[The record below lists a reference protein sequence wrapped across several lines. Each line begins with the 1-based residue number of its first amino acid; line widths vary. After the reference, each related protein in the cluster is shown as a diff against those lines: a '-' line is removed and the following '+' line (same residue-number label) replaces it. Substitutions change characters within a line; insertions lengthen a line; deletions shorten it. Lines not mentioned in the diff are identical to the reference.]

1 MKAINI
7 KLATFSFAALLL
19 ASCSDSNSIIE
30 EPSIGKATKI
40 VGSSVKALYSSD
52 LTSRVHNLKGNVT
65 KATRA
70 YDASKFDGITSMP
83 TQPNVPAE
91 AIDITKAPGNS
102 WESHTG
108 IYFIKANTT
117 FDTNNWGLSG
127 ATFYVEKG
135 ATLIWNAYGPNCTIY
150 VLDGGKLQVGNSPVF
165 QQATVY
171 NYGNIEFNNG
181 NEVIVSQPFYNAG
194 NLDLTGKKF
203 NVQNKCYIGGNL
215 KANELANNWGM
226 ALYVVG
232 DCEIKSNEELRLNGS
247 SLNIG
252 GKFSTAGNLSLNTS
266 ALFVSGCSVNV
277 GGNLDV
283 NSGGEIHIDYLS
295 ANNITLSSGSSIVMK
310 DKSMINCAGTLAS
323 NNQDTSHN
331 YLEGDNA
338 VAVVKASTITFNNG
352 APIENTDANQEK
364 KKYEITMFGTPGN
377 NSKIILDGVFKV
389 NNEEIIPVCANAN
402 IYPMSDENASGVSLP
417 KTECNP
423 GGYKDGN
430 KEPEPEPEP
439 SKPGL
444 DLITNI
450 DYDHTHEISATGIM
464 PLNGYFYMSYHTNQ
478 EQADNAAYSHGG
490 CVEVFTPVQNDKVE
504 LKQYLYDE
512 ARDLD
517 FNHLL
522 AVTLNSGERKV
533 FLPGTSNKKGAMLA
547 YMTIGDDHMLATE
560 SKQITTTETD
570 KDGKPVVKYEEPL
583 QYVQLHPATE
593 EFAKKGYDE
602 NCVVYNNKT
611 DHLIVATTEGYVIY
625 DANKN
630 NEMNEVASYSRP
642 GKVKHVAIGDSKIV
656 GLYLNDRTHGSE
668 DAVDATIEVIDRDT
682 EDFENSKTFSVSTN
696 IQPND
701 GKNVVA
707 VNDNKI
713 YVCQSGLGL
722 YVYDM
727 DGNEVGKW
735 QMPKAWNEKKGI
747 YKALCNGCFVDD
759 NYVYLAYGSYGI
771 VVLDK
776 NTLEVVTHRKTQ
788 NSANYITV
796 KDGYMYVAY
805 GRSRLQVFKLD

>member
-1 MKAINI
+1 MKALNI

-19 ASCSDSNSIIE
+19 ASCSDSNSIITD
-30 EPSIGKATKI
+30 EPAVGKASKI

-91 AIDITKAPGNS
+91 AIDITTAPGNS
-102 WESHTG
+102 SDSHTG

-171 NYGNIEFNNG
+171 NYGNIEFNNNT

-194 NLDLTGKKF
+194 NLNLADKKF
-203 NVQNKCYIGGNL
+203 NVQSKCYIGGNL

-226 ALYVVG
+226 AMYIAG
-232 DCEIKSNEELRLNGS
+232 DCEIKSNEELRLSGS

-252 GKFSTAGNLSLNTS
+252 GKFSTAGNLSLNTG

-377 NSKIILDGVFKV
+377 NSKIILDGTFKI

-430 KEPEPEPEP
+430 KEPEPEP

-478 EQADNAAYSHGG
+478 EQTDNADYSHGG

-547 YMTIGDDHMLATE
+547 YMTINDDHMLATE

-611 DHLIVATTEGYVIY
+611 NHLIVATTEGYVVY
-625 DANKN
+625 NPDD
-630 NEMNEVASYSRP
+630 MNMHGNYSRP
-642 GKVKHVAIGDSKIV
+642 GKVKHVAIGNGKIV
-656 GLYLNDRTHGSE
+656 GLYLNDREHGSE
-668 DAVDATIEVIDRDT
+668 DAVDATIEVIDRDA
-682 EDFENSKTFSVSTN
+682 EDFENSKKFPVSTN
-696 IQPND
+696 IEPND

-727 DGNEVGKW
+727 DGNEQW
-735 QMPKAWNEKKGI
+735 HYQMPNPKNKDDKW
-747 YKALCNGCFVDD
+747 KALCNGCFVDD

-776 NTLEVVTHRKTQ
+776 DTHEVVAHRATLK
-788 NSANYITV
+788 SANYITV

-805 GRSRLQVFKLD
+805 GRSRLQVFKLAE

>member
-1 MKAINI
+1 MKALNI

-19 ASCSDSNSIIE
+19 ASCSDSNSNIIDNGGN
-30 EPSIGKATKI
+30 ITANTKI
-40 VGSSVKALYSSD
+40 VGSSVTAITDAQQLA
-52 LTSRVHNLKGNVT
+52 SRVTNYKVKSNT
-65 KATRA
+65 NKAKKITRA
-70 YDASKFDGITSMP
+70 GSST
-83 TQPNVPAE
+83 TVPE
-91 AIDITKAPGNS
+91 GAIDITTLTGNQLEGGNDYYIPAGKT
-102 WESHTG
+102 ESRGFACNHWQSG
-108 IYFIKANTT
+108 PANIYVQGT
-117 FDTNNWGLSG
+117 FDLNSSWGSG
-127 ATFYVEKG
+127 H
-135 ATLIWNAYGPNCTIY
+135 II
-150 VLDGGKLQVGNSPVF
+150 VLEGGKLIAAAVENNDEPFKDMNSIENHGTIEF
-165 QQATVY
+165 STNKTQAIIKQYVY
-171 NYGNIEFNNG
+171 NEGDMDLSGKFVKLCNNG
-181 NEVIVSQPFYNAG
+181 DLAVAGKFKANSLEVG
-194 NLDLTGKKF
+194 GGCKF
-203 NVQNKCYIGGNL
+203 NSSCSAEVTEQAYFTNNAEATFMYLKAGSIQEDSGAKLCISPNSMIICEGRWVNYNHGQGYVTLDEEGVAYIE
-215 KANELANNWGM
+215 ANELEFNLPA
-226 ALYVVG
+226 
-232 DCEIKSNEELRLNGS
+232 
-247 SLNIG
+247 SL
-252 GKFSTAGNLSLNTS
+252 KQL
-266 ALFVSGCSVNV
+266 
-277 GGNLDV
+277 
-283 NSGGEIHIDYLS
+283 
-295 ANNITLSSGSSIVMK
+295 
-310 DKSMINCAGTLAS
+310 
-323 NNQDTSHN
+323 
-331 YLEGDNA
+331 
-338 VAVVKASTITFNNG
+338 
-352 APIENTDANQEK
+352 
-364 KKYEITMFGTPGN
+364 
-377 NSKIILDGVFKV
+377 NSKGEVEKVTCDMFRTSGDKANIILKV
-389 NNEEIIPVCANAN
+389 NNVYEQSDQTPILINKELISWNTNGNVILSDDDDAKKFSIPA
-402 IYPMSDENASGVSLP
+402 
-417 KTECNP
+417 TECNN
-423 GGYKDGN
+423 GGFNDNGGGST
-430 KEPEPEPEP
+430 PEPE
-439 SKPGL
+439 KPTT
-444 DLITNI
+444 DLVVSV

-490 CVEVFTPVQNDKVE
+490 CVEVFTPVQDDKIQ

-642 GKVKHVAIGDSKIV
+642 GKVKHVAIGDGKIV
-656 GLYLNDRTHGSE
+656 GLYLNDRTHGSK

-701 GKNVVA
+701 GKNVIA
-707 VNDNKI
+707 VNDSKI

-747 YKALCNGCFVDD
+747 YKALCNGCFVDN
-759 NYVYLAYGSYGI
+759 NYVYLAYGTYGI

>member
-1 MKAINI
+1 MKALNI

-19 ASCSDSNSIIE
+19 ASCSDSNSIITD
-30 EPSIGKATKI
+30 EPAVGKASKI

-91 AIDITKAPGNS
+91 AIDITTDPTNAWDAHS
-102 WESHTG
+102 G
-108 IYFIKANTT
+108 IYVVKANTT
-117 FDTNNWGLSG
+117 FNVNWNVDG

-135 ATLIWNAYGPNCTIY
+135 ATLTWNAYGQNGTIY
-150 VLDGGKLQVGNSPVF
+150 VLDGGKLQEGNSPVF

-181 NEVIVSQPFYNAG
+181 NEVVVSQPFYNAG

-232 DCEIKSNEELRLNGS
+232 DCEIKSNEELRLSGS

-252 GKFSTAGNLSLNTS
+252 GKFSTAGNLSLNTG

-295 ANNITLSSGSSIVMK
+295 ANNITLSSEGSIVMK

-352 APIENTDANQEK
+352 APIENTDANKEK
-364 KKYEITMFGTPGN
+364 KKYEITMFDTPGN
-377 NSKIILDGVFKV
+377 NSKIILDGTFKI

-478 EQADNAAYSHGG
+478 EQTDNADYSHGG

-547 YMTIGDDHMLATE
+547 YMTINDDHMLATE

-611 DHLIVATTEGYVIY
+611 NHLIVATTEGYVVY
-625 DANKN
+625 NPDD
-630 NEMNEVASYSRP
+630 MNMLGNYSRP
-642 GKVKHVAIGDSKIV
+642 GKVKHVAIGNGKIV
-656 GLYLNDRTHGSE
+656 GLYLNDREHGSE
-668 DAVDATIEVIDRDT
+668 DAVDATIEVIDRDA
-682 EDFENSKTFSVSTN
+682 EDFENSKKFPVSMN

-727 DGNEVGKW
+727 DGNEQWNW
-735 QMPKAWNEKKGI
+735 QMPKAWDDKKGI

-759 NYVYLAYGSYGI
+759 QYVYLAYGSYGI

-776 NTLEVVTHRKTQ
+776 DTHEVVAHRATLK
-788 NSANYITV
+788 SANYITV

-805 GRSRLQVFKLD
+805 GRSRLQVFKLAE

>member
-1 MKAINI
+1 MKAIHI

-19 ASCSDSNSIIE
+19 ASCSESNSIID
-30 EPSIGKATKI
+30 EPQVGKATKI

-91 AIDITKAPGNS
+91 AIDITTAPGNAWDAHS
-102 WESHTG
+102 G
-108 IYFIKANTT
+108 IYVVKANTT
-117 FDTNNWGLSG
+117 FNVNWYVDG

-135 ATLIWNAYGPNCTIY
+135 ATLTWNAYGQNGTIY
-150 VLDGGKLQVGNSPVF
+150 VLDGGKLQVENSPVF

-171 NYGNIEFNNG
+171 NYGNIEFNN
-181 NEVIVSQPFYNAG
+181 NATEVVVTQPFYNAG
-194 NLDLTGKKF
+194 NLNLTGKRF
-203 NVQNKCYIGGNL
+203 DVQNKCYIGGNL
-215 KANELANNWGM
+215 KADKLTNNSGM
-226 ALYVVG
+226 ALYIVG
-232 DCEIKSNEELRLNGS
+232 DCEIKSGEELKLSGS

-252 GKFSTAGNLSLNTS
+252 GKFSTAGDLNLNSS

-283 NSGGEIHIDYLS
+283 NSGGEMHIDYLS
-295 ANNITLSSGSSIVMK
+295 ANNITLSSNSSIVMK

-352 APIENTDANQEK
+352 APIESTEEK

-377 NSKIILDGVFKV
+377 NSKIILDGTFKI
-389 NNEEIIPVCANAN
+389 NNEEITPVCANAN

-423 GGYKDGN
+423 GGYKDDN
-430 KEPEPEPEP
+430 TEPEP

-478 EQADNAAYSHGG
+478 EQADNAEYSHGG

-533 FLPGTSNKKGAMLA
+533 FLPGTSYKKGAMLA
-547 YMTIGDDHMLATE
+547 YMTINDDHMLATE
-560 SKQITTTETD
+560 SKQITSTETD
-570 KDGKPVVKYEEPL
+570 KDGKPIVKYEEPL
-583 QYVQLHPATE
+583 QFVQLHPATE
-593 EFAKKGYDE
+593 EFKGKGYDE
-602 NCVVYNNKT
+602 NCVVYNENT
-611 DHLIVATTEGYVIY
+611 NHLIVATTEGYTIY
-625 DANKN
+625 DA
-630 NEMNEVASYSRP
+630 ETLNEVDSYEKP
-642 GKVKHVAIGDSKIV
+642 GKAKHLAIGNGKIV
-656 GLYLNDRTHGSE
+656 ALYLDRRTTDGTE
-668 DAVDATIEVIDRDT
+668 AIPATIEVVEERT
-682 EDFENSKTFSVSTN
+682 EDFSNSKTFSTTAN
-696 IQPND
+696 IEPND
-701 GKNVVA
+701 GKNVIA
-707 VNDNKI
+707 VKDNKI
-713 YVCQSGLGL
+713 YACLGAAGL

-727 DGNEVGKW
+727 DGNEQW
-735 QMPKAWNEKKGI
+735 HYQMPKPKNAKGKW
-747 YKALCNGCFVDD
+747 KALCNGCFVDD

-771 VVLDK
+771 VVIDK
-776 NTLEVVTHRKTQ
+776 DTQKVVAHRAVEK
-788 NSANYITV
+788 SANYLTV
-796 KDGYMYVAY
+796 HDGYIYVAY
-805 GRSRLQVFKLD
+805 GRSRMQVFQLNLGK

>member
-1 MKAINI
+1 MKALNI

-19 ASCSDSNSIIE
+19 ASCSDSNSIITD
-30 EPSIGKATKI
+30 EPAVGKASKI

-91 AIDITKAPGNS
+91 AIDITKAPGNT

-135 ATLIWNAYGPNCTIY
+135 ATLIWNAWSPNCTIY

-181 NEVIVSQPFYNAG
+181 NEVVVSQPFYNAG

-215 KANELANNWGM
+215 KANELANNEGM
-226 ALYVVG
+226 ALYIAG
-232 DCEIKSNEELRLNGS
+232 DCEIKSNEELRLSGS

-252 GKFSTAGNLSLNTS
+252 GKFSTAGNLSLNTG

-377 NSKIILDGVFKV
+377 NSKIILDGTFKI

-417 KTECNP
+417 KTGCNP

-430 KEPEPEPEP
+430 KEPEPEP

-478 EQADNAAYSHGG
+478 EQTDNADYSHGG

-547 YMTIGDDHMLATE
+547 YMTINDDHMLATE

-611 DHLIVATTEGYVIY
+611 NHLIVATTEGYVVY
-625 DANKN
+625 NPDD
-630 NEMNEVASYSRP
+630 MNMLGNYSRP
-642 GKVKHVAIGDSKIV
+642 GKVKHVAIGNGKIV
-656 GLYLNDRTHGSE
+656 GLYLNDREHGSE
-668 DAVDATIEVIDRDT
+668 DAVDATIEVIDRDA
-682 EDFENSKTFSVSTN
+682 EDFENSKKFPVSMN

-727 DGNEVGKW
+727 DGNEQW
-735 QMPKAWNEKKGI
+735 HYQMPNPKNKDDKW
-747 YKALCNGCFVDD
+747 KALCNGCFVDD

-776 NTLEVVTHRKTQ
+776 DTHEVVAHRATLK
-788 NSANYITV
+788 SANYITV

-805 GRSRLQVFKLD
+805 GRSRLQVFKLAE

>member
-1 MKAINI
+1 MKAIHI

-19 ASCSDSNSIIE
+19 ASCSDSNSNIIDNGGN
-30 EPSIGKATKI
+30 ITANTKI
-40 VGSSVKALYSSD
+40 VGSSVTAITDAQQLA
-52 LTSRVHNLKGNVT
+52 SRVTNYKVKSNT
-65 KATRA
+65 NKAKKITRA
-70 YDASKFDGITSMP
+70 GSST
-83 TQPNVPAE
+83 TVPE
-91 AIDITKAPGNS
+91 GAIDITTVTGNQLEAGKDYYIPAGKTESRGFSCSQWVNNAHAPAN
-102 WESHTG
+102 
-108 IYFIKANTT
+108 IYVQGT
-117 FDTNNWGLSG
+117 FDL
-127 ATFYVEKG
+127 
-135 ATLIWNAYGPNCTIY
+135 NAQYGYGNII
-150 VLDGGKLQVGNSPVF
+150 VLEGGKLITISNRDEAFGDMNSIENHGTIEF
-165 QQATVY
+165 STNKSKEIIKQYVY
-171 NYGNIEFNNG
+171 NEGDMDLSGKYVQLCNNADLAVTGKFKAKSLEVGGGCKFNNSCSAEVTEQAYFTNYAEATFMYLKAGSIKEDSGAKLCISPNSMIICEGRWVNYNHGQGYVTLDEEGVAYIEANDLEFNL
-181 NEVIVSQPFYNAG
+181 PA
-194 NLDLTGKKF
+194 
-203 NVQNKCYIGGNL
+203 NL
-215 KANELANNWGM
+215 KHL
-226 ALYVVG
+226 
-232 DCEIKSNEELRLNGS
+232 
-247 SLNIG
+247 
-252 GKFSTAGNLSLNTS
+252 
-266 ALFVSGCSVNV
+266 
-277 GGNLDV
+277 
-283 NSGGEIHIDYLS
+283 
-295 ANNITLSSGSSIVMK
+295 
-310 DKSMINCAGTLAS
+310 
-323 NNQDTSHN
+323 
-331 YLEGDNA
+331 
-338 VAVVKASTITFNNG
+338 
-352 APIENTDANQEK
+352 
-364 KKYEITMFGTPGN
+364 
-377 NSKIILDGVFKV
+377 NSKGEVDNVTCDMFRTSGDKANIIVKV
-389 NNEEIIPVCANAN
+389 NNVYEQNVATPINKELISWNTNGNVILSDDDEAKKFSIPA
-402 IYPMSDENASGVSLP
+402 
-417 KTECNP
+417 TECNN
-423 GGYKDGN
+423 GGFNDNGGGST
-430 KEPEPEPEP
+430 PEPE
-439 SKPGL
+439 KPTT
-444 DLITNI
+444 DLVVSVE
-450 DYDHTHEISATGIM
+450 YDHTHEISATGIM

-478 EQADNAAYSHGG
+478 EQADNADHSHGG
-490 CVEVFTPVQNDKVE
+490 CVEVFTPVQDDKIQ

-547 YMTIGDDHMLATE
+547 YMTINDDHMLATE

-642 GKVKHVAIGDSKIV
+642 GKVKHIAIGDGKIV
-656 GLYLNDRTHGSE
+656 GLYLNDRTHDSE
-668 DAVDATIEVIDRDT
+668 DAVDATIEVIDRDA
-682 EDFENSKTFSVSTN
+682 EDFENSKTFSVSMN
-696 IQPND
+696 IKPND

-776 NTLEVVTHRKTQ
+776 NTMEVVTHRKTQ

-805 GRSRLQVFKLD
+805 GRSRLQVFKLAE

>member
-1 MKAINI
+1 MECN
-7 KLATFSFAALLL
+7 
-19 ASCSDSNSIIE
+19 
-30 EPSIGKATKI
+30 
-40 VGSSVKALYSSD
+40 
-52 LTSRVHNLKGNVT
+52 GNVILS
-65 KATRA
+65 
-70 YDASKFDGITSMP
+70 DD
-83 TQPNVPAE
+83 NE
-91 AIDITKAPGNS
+91 A
-102 WESHTG
+102 
-108 IYFIKANTT
+108 
-117 FDTNNWGLSG
+117 
-127 ATFYVEKG
+127 
-135 ATLIWNAYGPNCTIY
+135 
-150 VLDGGKLQVGNSPVF
+150 
-165 QQATVY
+165 
-171 NYGNIEFNNG
+171 
-181 NEVIVSQPFYNAG
+181 
-194 NLDLTGKKF
+194 KKF
-203 NVQNKCYIGGNL
+203 
-215 KANELANNWGM
+215 
-226 ALYVVG
+226 
-232 DCEIKSNEELRLNGS
+232 
-247 SLNIG
+247 
-252 GKFSTAGNLSLNTS
+252 
-266 ALFVSGCSVNV
+266 
-277 GGNLDV
+277 
-283 NSGGEIHIDYLS
+283 
-295 ANNITLSSGSSIVMK
+295 SIP
-310 DKSMINCAGTLAS
+310 A
-323 NNQDTSHN
+323 
-331 YLEGDNA
+331 
-338 VAVVKASTITFNNG
+338 
-352 APIENTDANQEK
+352 
-364 KKYEITMFGTPGN
+364 
-377 NSKIILDGVFKV
+377 
-389 NNEEIIPVCANAN
+389 
-402 IYPMSDENASGVSLP
+402 
-417 KTECNP
+417 TECNN
-423 GGYKDGN
+423 GGFNDNGGGST
-430 KEPEPEPEP
+430 PEPE
-439 SKPGL
+439 KPTT
-444 DLITNI
+444 DLVVSV

-478 EQADNAAYSHGG
+478 EQADNADHSHGG
-490 CVEVFTPVQNDKVE
+490 CVEVFTPVQDDKIQ

-533 FLPGTSNKKGAMLA
+533 FLPGTSYKKGAMLA
-547 YMTIGDDHMLATE
+547 YMTINDDHMLATE
-560 SKQITTTETD
+560 SKQITSTETD

-630 NEMNEVASYSRP
+630 NEMNEVASYSRL
-642 GKVKHVAIGDSKIV
+642 GKVKHVAIGNGKIV

-682 EDFENSKTFSVSTN
+682 EDFENSKTFSVSMN
-696 IQPND
+696 IKPND

-759 NYVYLAYGSYGI
+759 NYVYLAYGTYGI

-776 NTLEVVTHRKTQ
+776 NTMEVVTHRKTQ

-805 GRSRLQVFKLD
+805 GRSRLQVFKLAE

>member
-364 KKYEITMFGTPGN
+364 KKYEITMFGTPRN

-402 IYPMSDENASGVSLP
+402 IYPMSDENASGVSLS

-570 KDGKPVVKYEEPL
+570 KMANLLSSTKSHCSMYSCILLPKNL
-583 QYVQLHPATE
+583 Q
-593 EFAKKGYDE
+593 KR
-602 NCVVYNNKT
+602 
-611 DHLIVATTEGYVIY
+611 I
-625 DANKN
+625 
-630 NEMNEVASYSRP
+630 R
-642 GKVKHVAIGDSKIV
+642 
-656 GLYLNDRTHGSE
+656 
-668 DAVDATIEVIDRDT
+668 
-682 EDFENSKTFSVSTN
+682 
-696 IQPND
+696 
-701 GKNVVA
+701 
-707 VNDNKI
+707 
-713 YVCQSGLGL
+713 
-722 YVYDM
+722 
-727 DGNEVGKW
+727 
-735 QMPKAWNEKKGI
+735 
-747 YKALCNGCFVDD
+747 
-759 NYVYLAYGSYGI
+759 
-771 VVLDK
+771 
-776 NTLEVVTHRKTQ
+776 
-788 NSANYITV
+788 
-796 KDGYMYVAY
+796 
-805 GRSRLQVFKLD
+805 

>member
-1 MKAINI
+1 MKALNI

-19 ASCSDSNSIIE
+19 ASCSDSNSNIIDNGGN
-30 EPSIGKATKI
+30 ITANTKI
-40 VGSSVKALYSSD
+40 VGSSVTAITDAQQLA
-52 LTSRVHNLKGNVT
+52 SRVTNYKVKSNT
-65 KATRA
+65 NKAKKITRA
-70 YDASKFDGITSMP
+70 GSST
-83 TQPNVPAE
+83 TVPE
-91 AIDITKAPGNS
+91 GAIDITTLTGNQLEAGKDYYIPAGKTESRGFSCSQWINNAHAPAN
-102 WESHTG
+102 
-108 IYFIKANTT
+108 IYVQGT
-117 FDTNNWGLSG
+117 FDLNAQWGHG
-127 ATFYVEKG
+127 N
-135 ATLIWNAYGPNCTIY
+135 II
-150 VLDGGKLQVGNSPVF
+150 VLEGGKLVASSKGDDAFGDMNSIENHGTIEF
-165 QQATVY
+165 STNKSKEIIKQYVY
-171 NYGNIEFNNG
+171 NEGDMDLSGKYVKLCNNADLAVTGKFKAKSLEVGGGCKFNNSCSA
-181 NEVIVSQPFYNAG
+181 EVTEQAHFTNYAEATFMYLKAGSIKEDSGAKLCISPNSMIICEGRWVNYNHG
-194 NLDLTGKKF
+194 QGYVTLDEEG
-203 NVQNKCYIGGNL
+203 VAYIE
-215 KANELANNWGM
+215 ANEL
-226 ALYVVG
+226 
-232 DCEIKSNEELRLNGS
+232 E
-247 SLNIG
+247 
-252 GKFSTAGNLSLNTS
+252 FNLPD
-266 ALFVSGCSVNV
+266 
-277 GGNLDV
+277 NLK
-283 NSGGEIHIDYLS
+283 H
-295 ANNITLSSGSSIVMK
+295 K
-310 DKSMINCAGTLAS
+310 
-323 NNQDTSHN
+323 
-331 YLEGDNA
+331 
-338 VAVVKASTITFNNG
+338 
-352 APIENTDANQEK
+352 
-364 KKYEITMFGTPGN
+364 
-377 NSKIILDGVFKV
+377 NSKGEVDNVTCDMFRTSGDKANIIVKV
-389 NNEEIIPVCANAN
+389 NNVYEQNVATPINKELISWNTNGNVILSDDDEAKKFSIPA
-402 IYPMSDENASGVSLP
+402 
-417 KTECNP
+417 TECNN
-423 GGYKDGN
+423 GGFNDNGGGST
-430 KEPEPEPEP
+430 PEPE
-439 SKPGL
+439 KPTT
-444 DLITNI
+444 DLVVSV

-478 EQADNAAYSHGG
+478 EQADNADHSHGG
-490 CVEVFTPVQNDKVE
+490 CVEVFTPVQDDKIQ

-547 YMTIGDDHMLATE
+547 YMTINDDHMLATE
-560 SKQITTTETD
+560 SKQITSTETD

-642 GKVKHVAIGDSKIV
+642 GKVKHVAIGNGKIV
-656 GLYLNDRTHGSE
+656 GLYLNDRTHGRE
-668 DAVDATIEVIDRDT
+668 AAVDATIEVIDRDT
-682 EDFENSKTFSVSTN
+682 EDFENSKTFSVSMN
-696 IQPND
+696 IKPND

-776 NTLEVVTHRKTQ
+776 NTMEVVTHRKTQ

-805 GRSRLQVFKLD
+805 GRSRLQVFKLAE

>member
-1 MKAINI
+1 MKALNI

-19 ASCSDSNSIIE
+19 ASCSDSNSNIIDNGGN
-30 EPSIGKATKI
+30 ITANTKI
-40 VGSSVKALYSSD
+40 VGSSVTAITDAQQLA
-52 LTSRVHNLKGNVT
+52 SRVTNYKVKSNT
-65 KATRA
+65 NKAKKITRA
-70 YDASKFDGITSMP
+70 GSST
-83 TQPNVPAE
+83 TVPE
-91 AIDITKAPGNS
+91 GAIDITTVTGNQLEAGKDYYIPAGKTESRGFSCSQWINNANAPAN
-102 WESHTG
+102 
-108 IYFIKANTT
+108 IYVQGT
-117 FDTNNWGLSG
+117 FDLNDQWG
-127 ATFYVEKG
+127 
-135 ATLIWNAYGPNCTIY
+135 YGNII
-150 VLDGGKLQVGNSPVF
+150 VLEGGKLVASSKRDEAFGEMNSIENHGTIEF
-165 QQATVY
+165 STNKSTEIIKQNVY
-171 NYGNIEFNNG
+171 NEGDMDLSGKYVKLCNNADLAVTGKFKAKSLEVGGGCKFNNSCSA
-181 NEVIVSQPFYNAG
+181 EVTEQAYFTNYAEATFMYLKAGSIKEDSGAKLCISPNSMIICEGRWVNYNHG
-194 NLDLTGKKF
+194 QGYVTLDEEG
-203 NVQNKCYIGGNL
+203 VAYIE
-215 KANELANNWGM
+215 ANEL
-226 ALYVVG
+226 
-232 DCEIKSNEELRLNGS
+232 E
-247 SLNIG
+247 
-252 GKFSTAGNLSLNTS
+252 FNLPD
-266 ALFVSGCSVNV
+266 
-277 GGNLDV
+277 NLK
-283 NSGGEIHIDYLS
+283 H
-295 ANNITLSSGSSIVMK
+295 K
-310 DKSMINCAGTLAS
+310 
-323 NNQDTSHN
+323 
-331 YLEGDNA
+331 
-338 VAVVKASTITFNNG
+338 
-352 APIENTDANQEK
+352 
-364 KKYEITMFGTPGN
+364 
-377 NSKIILDGVFKV
+377 NSKGEVDNVTCDMFRTSGDKANIIVKV
-389 NNEEIIPVCANAN
+389 NNVYEQNVATPINKELISWNTNGNVILSDDDEAKKFSIPA
-402 IYPMSDENASGVSLP
+402 
-417 KTECNP
+417 TECNN
-423 GGYKDGN
+423 GGFNDNGGGST
-430 KEPEPEPEP
+430 PEPE
-439 SKPGL
+439 KPTT
-444 DLITNI
+444 DLVVSVE
-450 DYDHTHEISATGIM
+450 YDHTHEISATGIM

-478 EQADNAAYSHGG
+478 EQADNADHSHGG
-490 CVEVFTPVQNDKVE
+490 CVEVFTPVQDDKIQ

-533 FLPGTSNKKGAMLA
+533 FLPGTSYKKGAMLA
-547 YMTIGDDHMLATE
+547 YMTINDDHMLATE
-560 SKQITTTETD
+560 SKQITSTETD

-642 GKVKHVAIGDSKIV
+642 GKVKHVAIGDGKIV

-682 EDFENSKTFSVSTN
+682 EDFENSKTFSVSMN
-696 IQPND
+696 IKPND

-707 VNDNKI
+707 VNDHKI

-759 NYVYLAYGSYGI
+759 NYVYLAYGTYGI

-776 NTLEVVTHRKTQ
+776 NTMEVVTHRKTQ

-805 GRSRLQVFKLD
+805 GRSRLQVFKLAE

>member
-1 MKAINI
+1 MKALNI

-19 ASCSDSNSIIE
+19 ASCSDSNSNIIDNGGN
-30 EPSIGKATKI
+30 ITANTKI
-40 VGSSVKALYSSD
+40 VGSSVTAITDAQQLA
-52 LTSRVHNLKGNVT
+52 SRVTNYKVKSNT
-65 KATRA
+65 NKAKKITRA
-70 YDASKFDGITSMP
+70 GSST
-83 TQPNVPAE
+83 TVPE
-91 AIDITKAPGNS
+91 GAIDITTLTGNQLEAGKDYYIPAGKTESRGFSCSQWINNAHAPAN
-102 WESHTG
+102 
-108 IYFIKANTT
+108 IYVQGT
-117 FDTNNWGLSG
+117 FDLNAQWGHG
-127 ATFYVEKG
+127 N
-135 ATLIWNAYGPNCTIY
+135 II
-150 VLDGGKLQVGNSPVF
+150 VLEGGKLVASSKGDEAFGEMNSIENHGTIEF
-165 QQATVY
+165 STNKSKEIIKQYVY
-171 NYGNIEFNNG
+171 NEGDMDLSGKYVKLCNNADLAVTGKFKAKSLEVGGGCKFNNSCSA
-181 NEVIVSQPFYNAG
+181 EVTEQAYFTNYAEATFMYLKAGSIKEDSGAKLCISPNSMIICEGRWVNYNHG
-194 NLDLTGKKF
+194 QGYVTLDEEG
-203 NVQNKCYIGGNL
+203 VAYIE
-215 KANELANNWGM
+215 ANEL
-226 ALYVVG
+226 
-232 DCEIKSNEELRLNGS
+232 E
-247 SLNIG
+247 
-252 GKFSTAGNLSLNTS
+252 FNLPD
-266 ALFVSGCSVNV
+266 
-277 GGNLDV
+277 NLK
-283 NSGGEIHIDYLS
+283 H
-295 ANNITLSSGSSIVMK
+295 K
-310 DKSMINCAGTLAS
+310 
-323 NNQDTSHN
+323 
-331 YLEGDNA
+331 
-338 VAVVKASTITFNNG
+338 
-352 APIENTDANQEK
+352 
-364 KKYEITMFGTPGN
+364 
-377 NSKIILDGVFKV
+377 NSKGEVDNVTCDMFRTSGDKANIIVKV
-389 NNEEIIPVCANAN
+389 NNVYEQNVATPINKELISWNTNGNVILSDDDEAKKFSIPA
-402 IYPMSDENASGVSLP
+402 
-417 KTECNP
+417 TECNN
-423 GGYKDGN
+423 GGFNDNGGGST
-430 KEPEPEPEP
+430 PEPE
-439 SKPGL
+439 KPTT
-444 DLITNI
+444 DLVVSVE
-450 DYDHTHEISATGIM
+450 YDHTHEISATGIM

-478 EQADNAAYSHGG
+478 EQADNADHSHGG
-490 CVEVFTPVQNDKVE
+490 CVEVFTPVQDDKIQ

-522 AVTLNSGERKV
+522 AVKLNSGERKV
-533 FLPGTSNKKGAMLA
+533 FLPGTSYKKGAMLA
-547 YMTIGDDHMLATE
+547 YMTINDNHMLATE
-560 SKQITTTETD
+560 SKQITSTETD

-642 GKVKHVAIGDSKIV
+642 GKVKHVAIGDGKIV

-682 EDFENSKTFSVSTN
+682 EDFENSKTFSVSMN
-696 IQPND
+696 IKPND

-759 NYVYLAYGSYGI
+759 NYVYLAYGTYGI

-776 NTLEVVTHRKTQ
+776 NTMEVVTHRKTQ

-805 GRSRLQVFKLD
+805 GRSRLQVFKLAE

>member
-1 MKAINI
+1 MKALNI

-19 ASCSDSNSIIE
+19 ASCSDSNSNIIDNGGN
-30 EPSIGKATKI
+30 ITANTKI
-40 VGSSVKALYSSD
+40 VGSSVTAIRDAQQLA
-52 LTSRVHNLKGNVT
+52 SRVTNYKVKSNT
-65 KATRA
+65 NKAKKITRA
-70 YDASKFDGITSMP
+70 GSST
-83 TQPNVPAE
+83 TVPE
-91 AIDITKAPGNS
+91 GAIDITTLTGNQLEAGKDYYIPAGKTESRGFSCSQWINNANAPAN
-102 WESHTG
+102 
-108 IYFIKANTT
+108 IYVQGT
-117 FDTNNWGLSG
+117 FDLKAQWGCG
-127 ATFYVEKG
+127 N
-135 ATLIWNAYGPNCTIY
+135 II
-150 VLDGGKLQVGNSPVF
+150 VLEGGKLVAISNRDEAFGEMNSIENHGTIEF
-165 QQATVY
+165 STNKSTEIIKQYVY
-171 NYGNIEFNNG
+171 NEGDMDLSGKYVKLCNNADLAVTGKFKAKSLEVGGGCKFNNSCSA
-181 NEVIVSQPFYNAG
+181 EVTEQAYFTNYAEATFMYLKAGSIKEDSGAKLCISPNSMIICEGRWVNYNHG
-194 NLDLTGKKF
+194 QGYVTLDEEG
-203 NVQNKCYIGGNL
+203 VAYIE
-215 KANELANNWGM
+215 ANEL
-226 ALYVVG
+226 
-232 DCEIKSNEELRLNGS
+232 E
-247 SLNIG
+247 
-252 GKFSTAGNLSLNTS
+252 FNLPD
-266 ALFVSGCSVNV
+266 
-277 GGNLDV
+277 NLK
-283 NSGGEIHIDYLS
+283 H
-295 ANNITLSSGSSIVMK
+295 K
-310 DKSMINCAGTLAS
+310 
-323 NNQDTSHN
+323 
-331 YLEGDNA
+331 
-338 VAVVKASTITFNNG
+338 
-352 APIENTDANQEK
+352 
-364 KKYEITMFGTPGN
+364 
-377 NSKIILDGVFKV
+377 NSKGEVDNVTCDMFRTSGDKANIIVKV
-389 NNEEIIPVCANAN
+389 NNVYEQNVATPINKELISWNTNGNVILSDDDEAKKFSIPA
-402 IYPMSDENASGVSLP
+402 
-417 KTECNP
+417 TECNN
-423 GGYKDGN
+423 GGFNDNGGGST
-430 KEPEPEPEP
+430 PEPE
-439 SKPGL
+439 KPTT
-444 DLITNI
+444 DLVVSV

-478 EQADNAAYSHGG
+478 EQADNADHSHGG
-490 CVEVFTPVQNDKVE
+490 CVEVFTPVQDDKIQ

-547 YMTIGDDHMLATE
+547 YMTINDDHMLATE
-560 SKQITTTETD
+560 SKQITSTETG

-642 GKVKHVAIGDSKIV
+642 GKVKHVAIGNGKIV
-656 GLYLNDRTHGSE
+656 GLYLNDRTLGSE

-682 EDFENSKTFSVSTN
+682 EDFENSKTFSVSMN
-696 IQPND
+696 IKPND

-776 NTLEVVTHRKTQ
+776 NTMEVVTHRKTQ

-805 GRSRLQVFKLD
+805 GRSRLQVFKLAE

>member
-1 MKAINI
+1 MKALNI

-19 ASCSDSNSIIE
+19 ASCSDSNSNIIDNGGN
-30 EPSIGKATKI
+30 ITANTKI
-40 VGSSVKALYSSD
+40 VGSSVTAITDAQQLA
-52 LTSRVHNLKGNVT
+52 SRVTNYKVKSNT
-65 KATRA
+65 NKAKKITRA
-70 YDASKFDGITSMP
+70 GSST
-83 TQPNVPAE
+83 TVPE
-91 AIDITKAPGNS
+91 GVIDITTLTGNQLEGGKDYYIPAGKT
-102 WESHTG
+102 ESRGFACNHWQSG
-108 IYFIKANTT
+108 PANIYVQGT
-117 FDTNNWGLSG
+117 FDLNSSWGSG
-127 ATFYVEKG
+127 K
-135 ATLIWNAYGPNCTIY
+135 II
-150 VLDGGKLQVGNSPVF
+150 VLEGGKLIAAAVENNDEPFKDMNSIENHGTIEF
-165 QQATVY
+165 STNKTQAIIKQYVY
-171 NYGNIEFNNG
+171 NEGDMDLSGKFVKLCNNG
-181 NEVIVSQPFYNAG
+181 
-194 NLDLTGKKF
+194 DLAVTGKFKANSLEVGGGCKF
-203 NVQNKCYIGGNL
+203 NSSCSAEVTKQAYFTNNAEATFMYLKAGSIQEDSGAKLCISPNSMIICEGRWVNYNHGQGYVTLDEEGVAYIE
-215 KANELANNWGM
+215 ANELEFNLPA
-226 ALYVVG
+226 
-232 DCEIKSNEELRLNGS
+232 
-247 SLNIG
+247 SL
-252 GKFSTAGNLSLNTS
+252 KQL
-266 ALFVSGCSVNV
+266 
-277 GGNLDV
+277 
-283 NSGGEIHIDYLS
+283 
-295 ANNITLSSGSSIVMK
+295 
-310 DKSMINCAGTLAS
+310 
-323 NNQDTSHN
+323 
-331 YLEGDNA
+331 
-338 VAVVKASTITFNNG
+338 
-352 APIENTDANQEK
+352 
-364 KKYEITMFGTPGN
+364 
-377 NSKIILDGVFKV
+377 NSKGEVEKVTCDMFRTSGDKANIILKV
-389 NNEEIIPVCANAN
+389 NNVYEQSDQTPILINKELISWNTNGNVILSDDDDAKKFSIPA
-402 IYPMSDENASGVSLP
+402 
-417 KTECNP
+417 TECNN
-423 GGYKDGN
+423 GGFNDNGGGST
-430 KEPEPEPEP
+430 PEPE
-439 SKPGL
+439 KPTT
-444 DLITNI
+444 DLVVSV

-490 CVEVFTPVQNDKVE
+490 CVEVFTPVQDDKIQ

-642 GKVKHVAIGDSKIV
+642 GKVKHVAIGDGKIV
-656 GLYLNDRTHGSE
+656 GLYLNDRTHGSK

-701 GKNVVA
+701 GKNVIA
-707 VNDNKI
+707 VNDSKI

-747 YKALCNGCFVDD
+747 YKALCNGCFVDN
-759 NYVYLAYGSYGI
+759 NYVYLAYGTYGI

>member
-1 MKAINI
+1 MKALNI

-19 ASCSDSNSIIE
+19 ASCSDSNSNIIDNGGN
-30 EPSIGKATKI
+30 ITANTKI
-40 VGSSVKALYSSD
+40 VGSSVTAITDAQQLA
-52 LTSRVHNLKGNVT
+52 SRVTNYKVKSNT
-65 KATRA
+65 NKAKKITRA
-70 YDASKFDGITSMP
+70 GSST
-83 TQPNVPAE
+83 TVPE
-91 AIDITKAPGNS
+91 GAIDITTLTGNQLEAGKDYYIPAGKTESRGFSCSQWINNANAPAN
-102 WESHTG
+102 
-108 IYFIKANTT
+108 IYVQGT
-117 FDTNNWGLSG
+117 FDLKAQWGCG
-127 ATFYVEKG
+127 N
-135 ATLIWNAYGPNCTIY
+135 II
-150 VLDGGKLQVGNSPVF
+150 VLEGGKLVAISNRDEAFGEMNSIENHGTIEF
-165 QQATVY
+165 STNKSTEIIKQYVY
-171 NYGNIEFNNG
+171 NEGDMDLSGKYVKLCNNADLAVTGKFKAKSLEVGGGCKFNNSCSA
-181 NEVIVSQPFYNAG
+181 EVTEQAYFTNYAEATFMYLKAGSIKEDSGAKLCISPNSMIICEGRWVNYNHG
-194 NLDLTGKKF
+194 QGYVTLDEEG
-203 NVQNKCYIGGNL
+203 VAYIE
-215 KANELANNWGM
+215 ANEL
-226 ALYVVG
+226 
-232 DCEIKSNEELRLNGS
+232 E
-247 SLNIG
+247 
-252 GKFSTAGNLSLNTS
+252 FNLPD
-266 ALFVSGCSVNV
+266 
-277 GGNLDV
+277 NLK
-283 NSGGEIHIDYLS
+283 H
-295 ANNITLSSGSSIVMK
+295 K
-310 DKSMINCAGTLAS
+310 
-323 NNQDTSHN
+323 
-331 YLEGDNA
+331 
-338 VAVVKASTITFNNG
+338 
-352 APIENTDANQEK
+352 
-364 KKYEITMFGTPGN
+364 
-377 NSKIILDGVFKV
+377 NSKGEVDNVTCDMFRTSGDKANIIVKV
-389 NNEEIIPVCANAN
+389 NNVYEQNVATPINKELISWNTNGNVILSDDDEAKKFSIPA
-402 IYPMSDENASGVSLP
+402 
-417 KTECNP
+417 TECNN
-423 GGYKDGN
+423 GGFNDNGGGST
-430 KEPEPEPEP
+430 PEPE
-439 SKPGL
+439 KPTT
-444 DLITNI
+444 DLVVSVE
-450 DYDHTHEISATGIM
+450 YDHTHEISATGIM

-478 EQADNAAYSHGG
+478 EQADNADHSHGG
-490 CVEVFTPVQNDKVE
+490 CVEVFTPVQDDKIQ

-533 FLPGTSNKKGAMLA
+533 FLPGTSYKKGAMLA
-547 YMTIGDDHMLATE
+547 YMTINDNHMLATE
-560 SKQITTTETD
+560 SKQITSTETD

-642 GKVKHVAIGDSKIV
+642 GKVKHVAIGDGKIV

-682 EDFENSKTFSVSTN
+682 EDFENSKTFSVSMN
-696 IQPND
+696 IKPND

-759 NYVYLAYGSYGI
+759 NYVYLAYGTYGI

-776 NTLEVVTHRKTQ
+776 NTMEVVTHRKTQ

-805 GRSRLQVFKLD
+805 GRSRLQVFKLAE

>member
-1 MKAINI
+1 MKAIHI
-7 KLATFSFAALLL
+7 KLATFSFAAMLL

-91 AIDITKAPGNS
+91 AIDITTDQTNAWDAHS
-102 WESHTG
+102 G
-108 IYFIKANTT
+108 IYVVKANTT
-117 FDTNNWGLSG
+117 FNVNWNVDG

-135 ATLIWNAYGPNCTIY
+135 ATLTWNAYGQNGTVY

-171 NYGNIEFNNG
+171 NYGNIEFNN
-181 NEVIVSQPFYNAG
+181 NSTEVVVTQPFYNAG
-194 NLDLTGKKF
+194 NLNLTGKRF
-203 NVQNKCYIGGNL
+203 DVQNKCYIGGNL
-215 KANELANNWGM
+215 KADKLTNNNRM
-226 ALYVVG
+226 ALYIVG
-232 DCEIKSNEELRLNGS
+232 DCEIKSNEELRLSGS

-252 GKFSTAGNLSLNTS
+252 GKFSTAGDLNLNSS

-283 NSGGEIHIDYLS
+283 NSGGEMHIDYLS
-295 ANNITLSSGSSIVMK
+295 ANNITLSSESSIIMK
-310 DKSMINCAGTLAS
+310 DKSMINCTGTLAS

-352 APIENTDANQEK
+352 APIESTEEK
-364 KKYEITMFGTPGN
+364 KKYEITMFSTPGN
-377 NSKIILDGVFKV
+377 NSKIILDGTFKI
-389 NNEEIIPVCANAN
+389 NNEEITPICANAN
-402 IYPMSDENASGVSLP
+402 IYPMTDENASGVSLP

-423 GGYKDGN
+423 GGYKDDN
-430 KEPEPEPEP
+430 NEPEP

-478 EQADNAAYSHGG
+478 EQADNAEYSHGG

-533 FLPGTSNKKGAMLA
+533 FLPGTSYKKGAMLA
-547 YMTIGDDHMLATE
+547 YMTINDDHMLATE
-560 SKQITTTETD
+560 SKQITSTETD

-611 DHLIVATTEGYVIY
+611 DHLIVATTEGYVVY
-625 DANKN
+625 NPDD
-630 NEMNEVASYSRP
+630 MNMLGNYSRP
-642 GKVKHVAIGDSKIV
+642 GKVKHVAIGNGKIV
-656 GLYLNDRTHGSE
+656 GLYLNDREHGSK
-668 DAVDATIEVIDRDT
+668 DAVDATIEVIDRDA
-682 EDFENSKTFSVSTN
+682 EDFENSKKFPVSTN
-696 IQPND
+696 IEPND

-727 DGNEVGKW
+727 DGNEQW
-735 QMPKAWNEKKGI
+735 HYQMPNPKNKDDKW
-747 YKALCNGCFVDD
+747 KALCNGCFVDD

-776 NTLEVVTHRKTQ
+776 DTHEVVAHRATLK
-788 NSANYITV
+788 SANYITV

-805 GRSRLQVFKLD
+805 GRSRLQVFKLAE

>member
-1 MKAINI
+1 MKALNI

-19 ASCSDSNSIIE
+19 ASCSDSNSN
-30 EPSIGKATKI
+30 SIDNGGNITANTKI
-40 VGSSVKALYSSD
+40 VGSSVTAIRDAQQLA
-52 LTSRVHNLKGNVT
+52 SRVTNYKVKSNT
-65 KATRA
+65 NKAKKITRA
-70 YDASKFDGITSMP
+70 GSST
-83 TQPNVPAE
+83 TVPE
-91 AIDITKAPGNS
+91 GAIDITTLTGNQLEAGKDYYIPAGKTESRGFSCSQWINNANAPAN
-102 WESHTG
+102 
-108 IYFIKANTT
+108 IYVQGT
-117 FDTNNWGLSG
+117 FDLKAQWGCG
-127 ATFYVEKG
+127 N
-135 ATLIWNAYGPNCTIY
+135 II
-150 VLDGGKLQVGNSPVF
+150 VLEGGKLVAISNRDEAFGEMNSIENHGTIEF
-165 QQATVY
+165 STNKSTEIIKQYVY
-171 NYGNIEFNNG
+171 NEGDMDLSGKYVKLCNNADLAVTGKFKAKSLEVGGGCKFNNSCSA
-181 NEVIVSQPFYNAG
+181 EVTEQAYFTNYAEATFMYLKAGSIKEDSGAKLCISPNSMIICEGRWVNYNHG
-194 NLDLTGKKF
+194 QGYVTLDEEG
-203 NVQNKCYIGGNL
+203 VAYIE
-215 KANELANNWGM
+215 ANEL
-226 ALYVVG
+226 
-232 DCEIKSNEELRLNGS
+232 E
-247 SLNIG
+247 
-252 GKFSTAGNLSLNTS
+252 FNLPD
-266 ALFVSGCSVNV
+266 
-277 GGNLDV
+277 NLK
-283 NSGGEIHIDYLS
+283 H
-295 ANNITLSSGSSIVMK
+295 K
-310 DKSMINCAGTLAS
+310 
-323 NNQDTSHN
+323 
-331 YLEGDNA
+331 
-338 VAVVKASTITFNNG
+338 
-352 APIENTDANQEK
+352 
-364 KKYEITMFGTPGN
+364 
-377 NSKIILDGVFKV
+377 NSKGEVDNVTCDMFRTSGDKANIIVKV
-389 NNEEIIPVCANAN
+389 NNVYEQNVATPINKELISWNTNGNVILSDDDEAKKFSIPA
-402 IYPMSDENASGVSLP
+402 
-417 KTECNP
+417 TECNN
-423 GGYKDGN
+423 GGFNDNGGGST
-430 KEPEPEPEP
+430 PEPE
-439 SKPGL
+439 KPTT
-444 DLITNI
+444 DLVVSVE
-450 DYDHTHEISATGIM
+450 YDHTHEISATGIM

-478 EQADNAAYSHGG
+478 EQADNADHSHGG
-490 CVEVFTPVQNDKVE
+490 CVEVFTPVQDDKIQ

-533 FLPGTSNKKGAMLA
+533 FLPGTSYKKGAMLA
-547 YMTIGDDHMLATE
+547 YMTINDDHMLATE
-560 SKQITTTETD
+560 SKQITSTETD

-630 NEMNEVASYSRP
+630 NEMNEVASYSRL
-642 GKVKHVAIGDSKIV
+642 GKVKHVAIGNGKIV

-682 EDFENSKTFSVSTN
+682 EDFENSKTFSVSMN
-696 IQPND
+696 IKPND

-759 NYVYLAYGSYGI
+759 NYVYLAYGTYGI

-776 NTLEVVTHRKTQ
+776 NTMEVVTHRKTQ

-805 GRSRLQVFKLD
+805 GRSRLQVFKLAE

>member
-1 MKAINI
+1 MKALNI

-19 ASCSDSNSIIE
+19 ASCSDSNSNIIDNGGN
-30 EPSIGKATKI
+30 ITANTKI
-40 VGSSVKALYSSD
+40 VGSSVTAITDAQQLA
-52 LTSRVHNLKGNVT
+52 SRVTNYKVKSNT
-65 KATRA
+65 NKAKKITRA
-70 YDASKFDGITSMP
+70 GSST
-83 TQPNVPAE
+83 TVPE
-91 AIDITKAPGNS
+91 GAIDITTLTGNQLEAGKDYYIPAGKTESRGFSCSQWINNANAPAN
-102 WESHTG
+102 
-108 IYFIKANTT
+108 IYVQGT
-117 FDTNNWGLSG
+117 FDLKAQWGCG
-127 ATFYVEKG
+127 N
-135 ATLIWNAYGPNCTIY
+135 II
-150 VLDGGKLQVGNSPVF
+150 VLEGGKLVAISNRDEAFGEMNSIENHGTIEF
-165 QQATVY
+165 STNKSTEIIKQYVY
-171 NYGNIEFNNG
+171 NEGDMDLSGKYVKLCNNADLAVTGKFKAKSLEVGGGCKFNNSCSA
-181 NEVIVSQPFYNAG
+181 EVTEQAYFTNYAEATFMYLKAGSIKEDSGAKLCISPNSMIICEGRWVNYNHG
-194 NLDLTGKKF
+194 QGYVTLDEEG
-203 NVQNKCYIGGNL
+203 VAYIE
-215 KANELANNWGM
+215 ANEL
-226 ALYVVG
+226 
-232 DCEIKSNEELRLNGS
+232 E
-247 SLNIG
+247 
-252 GKFSTAGNLSLNTS
+252 FNLPD
-266 ALFVSGCSVNV
+266 
-277 GGNLDV
+277 NLK
-283 NSGGEIHIDYLS
+283 H
-295 ANNITLSSGSSIVMK
+295 K
-310 DKSMINCAGTLAS
+310 
-323 NNQDTSHN
+323 
-331 YLEGDNA
+331 
-338 VAVVKASTITFNNG
+338 
-352 APIENTDANQEK
+352 
-364 KKYEITMFGTPGN
+364 
-377 NSKIILDGVFKV
+377 NSKGEVDNVTCDMFRTSGDKANIIVKV
-389 NNEEIIPVCANAN
+389 NNVYEQNVATPINKELISWNTNGNVILSDDDEAKKFSIPA
-402 IYPMSDENASGVSLP
+402 
-417 KTECNP
+417 TECNN
-423 GGYKDGN
+423 GGFNDNGGGST
-430 KEPEPEPEP
+430 PEPE
-439 SKPGL
+439 KPTT
-444 DLITNI
+444 DLVVSVE
-450 DYDHTHEISATGIM
+450 YDHTHEISATGIM

-478 EQADNAAYSHGG
+478 EQADNADHSHGG
-490 CVEVFTPVQNDKVE
+490 CVEVFTPVQDDKIQ

-533 FLPGTSNKKGAMLA
+533 FLPGTSYKKGAMLA
-547 YMTIGDDHMLATE
+547 YMTINDNHMLATE
-560 SKQITTTETD
+560 SKQITSTETD

-630 NEMNEVASYSRP
+630 NEMNEVASYSRL
-642 GKVKHVAIGDSKIV
+642 GKVKHVAIGNGKIV

-682 EDFENSKTFSVSTN
+682 EDFENSKTFSVSMN
-696 IQPND
+696 IKPND

-759 NYVYLAYGSYGI
+759 NYVYLAYGTYGI

-776 NTLEVVTHRKTQ
+776 NTMEVVTHRKTQ

-805 GRSRLQVFKLD
+805 GRSRLQVFKLAE

>member
-1 MKAINI
+1 MKALNI

-19 ASCSDSNSIIE
+19 ASCSDSNSIITD
-30 EPSIGKATKI
+30 EPAVGKASKI

-91 AIDITKAPGNS
+91 AIDITTAPGNS
-102 WESHTG
+102 SDSHTG

-171 NYGNIEFNNG
+171 NYGNIEFNNNT

-194 NLDLTGKKF
+194 NLNLADKKF
-203 NVQNKCYIGGNL
+203 NVQSKCYIGGNL

-226 ALYVVG
+226 AMYIAG
-232 DCEIKSNEELRLNGS
+232 DCEIKSNEELRLSGS

-252 GKFSTAGNLSLNTS
+252 GKFSTAGNLSLNTG

-377 NSKIILDGVFKV
+377 NSKIILDGTFKI

-430 KEPEPEPEP
+430 KEPEP

-450 DYDHTHEISATGIM
+450 DYNHTHEISATGIM

-478 EQADNAAYSHGG
+478 EQTDNADYSHGG

-547 YMTIGDDHMLATE
+547 YMTINDDHMLATE

-611 DHLIVATTEGYVIY
+611 NHLIVATTEGYVVY
-625 DANKN
+625 NPDD
-630 NEMNEVASYSRP
+630 MNMHGNYSRP
-642 GKVKHVAIGDSKIV
+642 GKVKHVAIGNGKIV
-656 GLYLNDRTHGSE
+656 GLYLNDREHGSE
-668 DAVDATIEVIDRDT
+668 DAVDATIEVIDRDA
-682 EDFENSKTFSVSTN
+682 EDFENSKKFPVSTN
-696 IQPND
+696 IEPND

-727 DGNEVGKW
+727 DGNEQW
-735 QMPKAWNEKKGI
+735 HYQMPNPKNKDDKW
-747 YKALCNGCFVDD
+747 KALCNGCFVDD

-776 NTLEVVTHRKTQ
+776 DTHEVVAHRATLK
-788 NSANYITV
+788 SANYITV

-805 GRSRLQVFKLD
+805 GRSRLQVFKLAE

>member
-1 MKAINI
+1 MKALNI

-19 ASCSDSNSIIE
+19 ASCSDSNSNIIDNGGN
-30 EPSIGKATKI
+30 ITANTKI
-40 VGSSVKALYSSD
+40 VGSSVTAIRDAQQLA
-52 LTSRVHNLKGNVT
+52 SRVTNYKVKSNT
-65 KATRA
+65 NKAKKITRA
-70 YDASKFDGITSMP
+70 GSST
-83 TQPNVPAE
+83 TVPE
-91 AIDITKAPGNS
+91 GAIDITTLTGNQLEAGKDYYIPAGKTESRGFSCSQWINNANAPAN
-102 WESHTG
+102 
-108 IYFIKANTT
+108 IYVQGT
-117 FDTNNWGLSG
+117 FDLKAQWGCG
-127 ATFYVEKG
+127 N
-135 ATLIWNAYGPNCTIY
+135 II
-150 VLDGGKLQVGNSPVF
+150 VLEGGKLVAISNRDEAFGEMNSIENHGTIEF
-165 QQATVY
+165 STNKSTEIIKQYVY
-171 NYGNIEFNNG
+171 NEGDMDLSGKYVKLCNNADLAVTGKFKAKSLEVGGGCKFNNSCSA
-181 NEVIVSQPFYNAG
+181 EVTEQAYFTNYAEATFMYLKAGSIKEDSGAKLCISPNSMIICEGRWVNYNHG
-194 NLDLTGKKF
+194 QGYVTLDEEG
-203 NVQNKCYIGGNL
+203 VAYIE
-215 KANELANNWGM
+215 ANEL
-226 ALYVVG
+226 
-232 DCEIKSNEELRLNGS
+232 E
-247 SLNIG
+247 
-252 GKFSTAGNLSLNTS
+252 FNLPD
-266 ALFVSGCSVNV
+266 
-277 GGNLDV
+277 NLK
-283 NSGGEIHIDYLS
+283 H
-295 ANNITLSSGSSIVMK
+295 K
-310 DKSMINCAGTLAS
+310 
-323 NNQDTSHN
+323 
-331 YLEGDNA
+331 
-338 VAVVKASTITFNNG
+338 
-352 APIENTDANQEK
+352 
-364 KKYEITMFGTPGN
+364 
-377 NSKIILDGVFKV
+377 NSKGEVDNVTCDMFRTSGDKANIIVKV
-389 NNEEIIPVCANAN
+389 NNVYEQNVATPINKELISWNTNGNVILSDDDEAKKFSIPA
-402 IYPMSDENASGVSLP
+402 
-417 KTECNP
+417 TECNN
-423 GGYKDGN
+423 GGFNDNGGGST
-430 KEPEPEPEP
+430 PEPE
-439 SKPGL
+439 KPTT
-444 DLITNI
+444 DLVVSV

-478 EQADNAAYSHGG
+478 EQADNADHSHGG
-490 CVEVFTPVQNDKVE
+490 CVEVFTPVQDDKIQ

-547 YMTIGDDHMLATE
+547 YMTINDDHMLATE
-560 SKQITTTETD
+560 SKQITSTETG

-642 GKVKHVAIGDSKIV
+642 GKVKHVAIGNGKIV

-682 EDFENSKTFSVSTN
+682 EDFENSKTFSVSMN
-696 IQPND
+696 IKPND

-776 NTLEVVTHRKTQ
+776 NTMEVVTHRKTQ

-805 GRSRLQVFKLD
+805 GRSRLQVFKLAE

>member
-1 MKAINI
+1 MKAIHI
-7 KLATFSFAALLL
+7 KLATFSFAAMLL
-19 ASCSDSNSIIE
+19 ASCSDSNSNIIDNGGN
-30 EPSIGKATKI
+30 ITANTKI
-40 VGSSVKALYSSD
+40 VGSSVTAITDAQQLA
-52 LTSRVHNLKGNVT
+52 SRVTNYKVKSNT
-65 KATRA
+65 NKAKKITRA
-70 YDASKFDGITSMP
+70 GSST
-83 TQPNVPAE
+83 TVPE
-91 AIDITKAPGNS
+91 GAIDITTVTGNQLEAGKDYYIPAGKTESRGFSCSQWINNANAPAN
-102 WESHTG
+102 
-108 IYFIKANTT
+108 IYVQGT
-117 FDTNNWGLSG
+117 FDLNNQWG
-127 ATFYVEKG
+127 
-135 ATLIWNAYGPNCTIY
+135 YGNII
-150 VLDGGKLQVGNSPVF
+150 VLEGGKLVAISNRDEAFGEMNSIENHGAIEF
-165 QQATVY
+165 STNKSTEIIKQYVY
-171 NYGNIEFNNG
+171 NEGDMDLSGKYVKLCNNADLAVTGKFKAKSLEVGGGCKFNNSCSAEVTEQAYFTNYAEATFMYLKAG
-181 NEVIVSQPFYNAG
+181 SIKENSGAKLCISPNSMIICEGRWYNYNHGQGYLTLENEGVA
-194 NLDLTGKKF
+194 
-203 NVQNKCYIGGNL
+203 YIE
-215 KANELANNWGM
+215 ANEL
-226 ALYVVG
+226 
-232 DCEIKSNEELRLNGS
+232 E
-247 SLNIG
+247 
-252 GKFSTAGNLSLNTS
+252 FNLPD
-266 ALFVSGCSVNV
+266 
-277 GGNLDV
+277 NLK
-283 NSGGEIHIDYLS
+283 H
-295 ANNITLSSGSSIVMK
+295 K
-310 DKSMINCAGTLAS
+310 
-323 NNQDTSHN
+323 
-331 YLEGDNA
+331 
-338 VAVVKASTITFNNG
+338 
-352 APIENTDANQEK
+352 
-364 KKYEITMFGTPGN
+364 
-377 NSKIILDGVFKV
+377 NSKGEVDNVTCDMFRTSGDKANIIVKV
-389 NNEEIIPVCANAN
+389 NNVYEQNVATPINKELISWNTNGNVILSDDDEAKKFSIPA
-402 IYPMSDENASGVSLP
+402 
-417 KTECNP
+417 TECNN
-423 GGYKDGN
+423 GGFNDNGGGST
-430 KEPEPEPEP
+430 PEPE
-439 SKPGL
+439 KPTT
-444 DLITNI
+444 DLVVSVE
-450 DYDHTHEISATGIM
+450 YDHTHEISATGIM

-478 EQADNAAYSHGG
+478 EQADNADHSHGG
-490 CVEVFTPVQNDKVE
+490 CVEVFTPVQDDKIQ

-522 AVTLNSGERKV
+522 AVTLKSGERKV

-547 YMTIGDDHMLATE
+547 YMTINDDHMLATE

-642 GKVKHVAIGDSKIV
+642 GKVKHIAIGDGKIV

-682 EDFENSKTFSVSTN
+682 ENFENSKTFSVSMN
-696 IQPND
+696 IKPND

-776 NTLEVVTHRKTQ
+776 NTMEVVTHRKTQ

-805 GRSRLQVFKLD
+805 GRSRLQVFKLAE

>member
-1 MKAINI
+1 MKALNI

-19 ASCSDSNSIIE
+19 ASCSDSNSIITD
-30 EPSIGKATKI
+30 EPAVGKASKI

-91 AIDITKAPGNS
+91 AIDITTAPGNS
-102 WESHTG
+102 SDSHTG

-171 NYGNIEFNNG
+171 NYGNIEFNNNT

-194 NLDLTGKKF
+194 NLNLADKKF
-203 NVQNKCYIGGNL
+203 NVQSKCYIGGNL

-226 ALYVVG
+226 AMYIAG
-232 DCEIKSNEELRLNGS
+232 DCEIKSNEELRLSGS

-252 GKFSTAGNLSLNTS
+252 GKFSTAGNLSLNTG

-377 NSKIILDGVFKV
+377 NSKIILDGTFKI

-430 KEPEPEPEP
+430 KEPEPEP

-478 EQADNAAYSHGG
+478 EQTDNADYSHGG

-547 YMTIGDDHMLATE
+547 YMTINDDHMLATE

-611 DHLIVATTEGYVIY
+611 NHLIVATTEGYVVY
-625 DANKN
+625 NPDD
-630 NEMNEVASYSRP
+630 MNMLGNYSRP
-642 GKVKHVAIGDSKIV
+642 GKVKHVAIGNGKIV
-656 GLYLNDRTHGSE
+656 GLYLNDREHGSE

-682 EDFENSKTFSVSTN
+682 EDFENSKKFPVSTN
-696 IQPND
+696 IEPND

-727 DGNEVGKW
+727 DGNEQWNW
-735 QMPKAWNEKKGI
+735 QMPKAWDDKKGI

-759 NYVYLAYGSYGI
+759 QYVYLAYGSYGI

-776 NTLEVVTHRKTQ
+776 DTHEVVAHRATLK
-788 NSANYITV
+788 SANYITV

-805 GRSRLQVFKLD
+805 GRSRLQVFKLAE

>member
-1 MKAINI
+1 MKALNI

-19 ASCSDSNSIIE
+19 ASCSDSNSIITD
-30 EPSIGKATKI
+30 EPAVGKASKI

-91 AIDITKAPGNS
+91 AIDITKAPGNT

-135 ATLIWNAYGPNCTIY
+135 ATLIWNAWSPNCTIY

-181 NEVIVSQPFYNAG
+181 NEVVVSQPFYNAG

-215 KANELANNWGM
+215 KANELANNEGM
-226 ALYVVG
+226 ALYIAG
-232 DCEIKSNEELRLNGS
+232 DCEIKSNEELRLSGS

-252 GKFSTAGNLSLNTS
+252 GKFSTAGNLSLNTG

-377 NSKIILDGVFKV
+377 NSKIILDGTYKI

-430 KEPEPEPEP
+430 KEPEPEP

-478 EQADNAAYSHGG
+478 EQTDNADYSHGG

-547 YMTIGDDHMLATE
+547 YMTINDDHMLATE

-611 DHLIVATTEGYVIY
+611 NHLIVATTEGYVVY
-625 DANKN
+625 NPDD
-630 NEMNEVASYSRP
+630 MNMLGNYSRP
-642 GKVKHVAIGDSKIV
+642 GKVKHVAIGNGKIV
-656 GLYLNDRTHGSE
+656 GLYLNDREHGSE
-668 DAVDATIEVIDRDT
+668 DAVDATIEVIDRDA
-682 EDFENSKTFSVSTN
+682 EDFENSKKFPVSMN

-727 DGNEVGKW
+727 DGNEQWNW
-735 QMPKAWNEKKGI
+735 QMPKAWDDKKGI

-759 NYVYLAYGSYGI
+759 QYVYLAYGSYGI

-776 NTLEVVTHRKTQ
+776 DTHEVVAHRATLK
-788 NSANYITV
+788 SANYITV

-805 GRSRLQVFKLD
+805 GRSRLQVFKLAE